1 MLLFEDG
8 TLVSP
13 KTILK
18 AVPGLENGTLQKDL
32 LKLCAA
38 GLLRKVSHGLY
49 QSTSAPEP
57 TEADILAFRRSKR
70 VRVTGSEDERLL
82 AYLEEPREGTDI
94 RFHLRVSRQRVDQKL
109 KLLMDKGLVARKQI
123 DGRRYLYCTDR
134 GRLDV
139 VMAERARHPSHAA
152 KRMLEALPDGP
163 CLLSDLASF
172 CGLGSGA
179 AKDALDE
186 LEALGFVQSMRLAR
200 WKVITQTTAGKAS
213 EYAVRAS
220 EKAALSNLSEAFGD
234 HRGDVIELLAILGEA
249 TSKELTMA
257 MRGVHPDK
265 GEPGMGQRVQRLRGE
280 GLLVSDTAEAN
291 KQPSHKLSEVGEQVW
306 GYIRPFRSPPSR
318 SVVLE
323 HVRLGLEELH
333 SSSGQPGG
341 EWQPKGRAI
350 AIMRVIDAMGSATQR
365 EIVEL
370 MEDPFE
376 NYRSADLALSGLK
389 ERGLIDRSGKG
400 TAHHPYKWAMT
411 EYGRERLRLAQ
422 TVKLTD

>member
-1 MLLFEDG
+1 
-8 TLVSP
+8 
-13 KTILK
+13 
-18 AVPGLENGTLQKDL
+18 
-32 LKLCAA
+32 
-38 GLLRKVSHGLY
+38 
-49 QSTSAPEP
+49 
-57 TEADILAFRRSKR
+57 
-70 VRVTGSEDERLL
+70 
-82 AYLEEPREGTDI
+82 
-94 RFHLRVSRQRVDQKL
+94 
-109 KLLMDKGLVARKQI
+109 
-123 DGRRYLYCTDR
+123 
-134 GRLDV
+134 
-139 VMAERARHPSHAA
+139 
-152 KRMLEALPDGP
+152 MLEALPDGP